1 MKRLLAAPLGGF
13 FALVVAASASAHS
26 HLSPPVVLAGEEQVI
41 TLSVPTEEEGATT
54 TKVELTPP
62 PGFRIGGFTPTPGW
76 TRNVMQTGQGEDT
89 LITKVT
95 WDGGK
100 VPDGESATFQFLGS
114 ADASDS
120 YAFEVRQ
127 TYSDGKVVDWSGPE
141 DSDEPAPM
149 IQVESSLGG
158 GGGGSSTLAV
168 IALIVGGLGLIAGI
182 AALAAGPGR
191 RSLA

>member
-1 MKRLLAAPLGGF
+1 MKGLLAAPLGGF

-62 PGFRIGGFTPTPGW
+62 AGFRIGGFTPTPGW
-76 TRNVMQTGQGEDT
+76 TRNVVQTGQGEDT

-100 VPDGESATFQFLGS
+100 VPAGESATFQFLGS
-114 ADASDS
+114 ADASQS

-127 TYSDGKVVDWSGPE
+127 TYSDGKVADWSGPE
-141 DSDEPAPM
+141 DSDEPAPT
-149 IQVESSLGG
+149 IQVDSSLGG
-158 GGGGSSTLAV
+158 DGGSSTLAV
-168 IALIVGGLGLIAGI
+168 IALIVGGLGLVAGI